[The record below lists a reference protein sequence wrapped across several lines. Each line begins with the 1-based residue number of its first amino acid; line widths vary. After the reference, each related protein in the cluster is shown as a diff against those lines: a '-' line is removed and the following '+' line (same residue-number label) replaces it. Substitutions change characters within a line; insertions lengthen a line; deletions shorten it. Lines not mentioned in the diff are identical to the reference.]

1 MLAHW
6 QSPSFLLN
14 SHLPLV
20 TATCFP
26 LRGNRHSLYQGYGAN
41 LLISLGRVFPTHH
54 GLFNQSTCY
63 GSRYGHIGSLI
74 AHFSRAPGIR
84 RTPHTRG
91 CSCIPPLLLVTRLQG
106 LQHLTCVH
114 VSRCVASNPLRCRTY
129 PYGIGILTDFPITKS
144 G

>member
-1 MLAHW
+1 MLSHW

-14 SHLPLV
+14 SHPPLV
-20 TATCFP
+20 TATCVSFQ
-26 LRGNRHSLYQGYGAN
+26 RHRHSLYRRYGAE
-41 LLISLGRVFPTHH
+41 LLISLGWVIPTRH
-54 GLFNQSTCY
+54 GLLNQSTCY

-84 RTPHTRG
+84 RTPHTRS

-106 LQHLTCVH
+106 LQHLTYVH